1 MVILIILG
9 LVLVTLYVTGRKSV
23 HHEIVIDASP
33 DKVWAILTD
42 VKGYKF
48 WNPVME
54 LVSGEVKEGNKVTYR
69 FTQDKENVST
79 IPARVKKMI
88 PQQLLNQAGGVPFI
102 LTFDHR
108 YTLDAIEGGTKVTIQ
123 EHYVGVG
130 VNFWNPKPVE
140 AAYARLNK
148 ALKKKVESYR

>member
-1 MVILIILG
+1 MIVIIILA
-9 LVLVTLYVTGRKSV
+9 LALVTLYFTGRKSV

-33 DKVWAILTD
+33 DKVWAILID
-42 VKGYKF
+42 AKGYKS

-69 FTQDKENVST
+69 FTQDKENIST
-79 IPARVKKMI
+79 IPARVKKVI

-108 YTLDAIEGGTKVTIQ
+108 YTLNAIEGGTKVIIH
-123 EHYVGVG
+123 EDYAGVG

-140 AAYARLNK
+140 VAYARLNQ